1 MEMKLTRISPA
12 LVCACF
18 AGLSK
23 RYDLLA
29 FGRFVRLVLLASMVH
44 SFVYAESA
52 DGAGDLLMEKAR
64 KHIREKTP
72 KGMTAL
78 KDPEVVVNSRDSLN
92 EVVFNLELECDEPR
106 YAVRDL
112 QIDGDEIPGKVQQ
125 KLQLEGVGTRYL
137 FKTHG
142 KGDLKTIQG
151 KFNIRS
157 DGSPGTITAFLPE
170 SVGFLRSE
178 QADLPVDGDAAF
190 LAAKASAETRLEEI
204 RKARTEKA
212 TAVVSGFFNGI
223 KTVATTV
230 GTAASAK
237 GAEFKTNIDAAAR
250 ILDAAIGQ
258 PASATQPAPVAVSV
272 PAAAPA
278 APAAIPSPV
287 LQPAAP
293 QVPAVVAVTE
303 NAKSAASPD
312 LEWLTPEQAA
322 KKLQISES
330 DVLNA
335 IAKGEIKAKKIGPVW
350 RIPAKELQ

>member
-1 MEMKLTRISPA
+1 MKLTRISPE
-12 LVCACF
+12 LVRACF
-18 AGLSK
+18 AHVFK
-23 RYDLLA
+23 RYDRSDL
-29 FGRFVRLVLLASMVH
+29 GRFVRLVLLAWMVQ

-52 DGAGDLLMEKAR
+52 DGTGDLLMEKAR

-78 KDPEVVVNSRDSLN
+78 KDPDVVISSRNSLN

-106 YAVRDL
+106 YVVRDL

-137 FKTHG
+137 FKTQG

-190 LAAKASAETRLEEI
+190 LAARASAETRLEEI
-204 RKARTEKA
+204 RRARTEKA

-258 PASATQPAPVAVSV
+258 PAPVA
-272 PAAAPA
+272 AAAPA
-278 APAAIPSPV
+278 AAPSAPVASPSAV

-293 QVPAVVAVTE
+293 QVSASAAVPE
-303 NAKSAASPD
+303 NAKSVASPD
-312 LEWLTPEQAA
+312 VEWLTPEQAA

-350 RIPAKELQ
+350 RIPSKELQ